1 MFIMKYS
8 KRKRI
13 VASTGLTNLY
23 YIKKL
28 LGFLFYAFFIYIF
41 ALIINNLIYQ
51 FCTPK
56 TLSYAQWIATPLGEL
71 INIFIIDIA
80 LGLSAICIGKAKL
93 NIGTIKREK
102 IALLTLLC
110 ILVALTECLPEL
122 SLITALS
129 QIIGEVPETDLI
141 KNINVGTFFSICIL
155 APIVEELFFRGV
167 VERILLKLKTSPWV
181 GIIASAML
189 FTMMHEFPYQAISA
203 FIGGVIYGWVYYK
216 TKSIYLTFSM
226 HAVNNIIFFIGF
238 SLDDGVG
245 GSDAFPPM
253 LYVFAG
259 LSLLLFIFFIVR
271 LSYKL
276 KDF

>member
-1 MFIMKYS
+1 MKYS

-141 KNINVGTFFSICIL
+141 KNINVGTFFSVCIL

-189 FTMMHEFPYQAISA
+189 FTMIHEFPYQAIGA

-245 GSDAFPPM
+245 GSDAFPPI

>member
-1 MFIMKYS
+1 MKYS

-167 VERILLKLKTSPWV
+167 VESILLKLKTSPWV

-245 GSDAFPPM
+245 GSDAFPPI

>member
-1 MFIMKYS
+1 MKYS

-245 GSDAFPPM
+245 GSDAFPPI

>member
-1 MFIMKYS
+1 MKYS

-245 GSDAFPPM
+245 GADAFPPI

>member
-1 MFIMKYS
+1 MKYS

-245 GSDAFPPM
+245 GSDAFPPI

-276 KDF
+276 RDF

>member
-1 MFIMKYS
+1 M
-8 KRKRI
+8 
-13 VASTGLTNLY
+13 ASTGLTNLY

-56 TLSYAQWIATPLGEL
+56 TLSYARWIATPIGEL
-71 INIFIIDIA
+71 IKSFIVYIA

-110 ILVALTECLPEL
+110 ILVALTECLTEL

-141 KNINVGTFFSICIL
+141 KNINVGTFFSVCIL

-189 FTMMHEFPYQAISA
+189 FTMIHEFPYQAIGA

-226 HAVNNIIFFIGF
+226 HAVNNIIVFIGF
-238 SLDDGVG
+238 FLDDGVG
-245 GSDAFPPM
+245 GSDAFPPI

>member
-1 MFIMKYS
+1 MKYS

-41 ALIINNLIYQ
+41 ALIINYLIYQ

-71 INIFIIDIA
+71 IIYIA

-93 NIGTIKREK
+93 NLGTIKREK

-110 ILVALTECLPEL
+110 ILVALTGFLPEV

-141 KNINVGTFFSICIL
+141 KNINVGTFFSVCIL
-155 APIVEELFFRGV
+155 APIVEELIFRGV

-189 FTMMHEFPYQAISA
+189 FAMIHEFPYQVISA

-226 HAVNNIIFFIGF
+226 HAVNNIIASIVFF
-238 SLDDGVG
+238 LDDGVG
-245 GSDAFPPM
+245 GSDAFPPI

>member
-28 LGFLFYAFFIYIF
+28 LGFLFYAFFICIF
-41 ALIINNLIYQ
+41 ALIINYLIYQ

-56 TLSYAQWIATPLGEL
+56 TLSYARWIATPIGGL
-71 INIFIIDIA
+71 IKIFIVYIA
-80 LGLSAICIGKAKL
+80 LGFSAICIGKAKL
-93 NIGTIKREK
+93 NLGTIKREK

-110 ILVALTECLPEL
+110 ILVALTEFLPET

-129 QIIGEVPETDLI
+129 QIIGEVPETDPI
-141 KNINVGTFFSICIL
+141 KNINVGTFFYVCIL

-189 FTMMHEFPYQAISA
+189 FSMTHEFPYQAIGA

-226 HAVNNIIFFIGF
+226 HAVNNIIAFIVFF
-238 SLDDGVG
+238 LDDGVG
-245 GSDAFPPM
+245 GSDAFPPI

-259 LSLLLFIFFIVR
+259 LSLLLFIFFIVK

>member
-1 MFIMKYS
+1 MKYS

-245 GSDAFPPM
+245 GSDAFPPIR
-253 LYVFAG
+253 YVFAG

>member
-1 MFIMKYS
+1 M
-8 KRKRI
+8 
-13 VASTGLTNLY
+13 ASTGLTNLY

-28 LGFLFYAFFIYIF
+28 LGFLFYAFFICIF

-56 TLSYAQWIATPLGEL
+56 TLSYARWIATPIGEL
-71 INIFIIDIA
+71 IKIFIVYIA
-80 LGLSAICIGKAKL
+80 LGFSAICIGKAKL
-93 NIGTIKREK
+93 NLGTIKREK

-110 ILVALTECLPEL
+110 ILVALTEFLPET

-129 QIIGEVPETDLI
+129 QIIGEVPETDPI
-141 KNINVGTFFSICIL
+141 KKINVGTFFYVCIL

-189 FTMMHEFPYQAISA
+189 FTMIHEFPYQAIGA

-226 HAVNNIIFFIGF
+226 HAVNNIIAFIGNF
-238 SLDDGVG
+238 LDDGVG
-245 GSDAFPPM
+245 GSDAFPPI

-259 LSLLLFIFFIVR
+259 LSLLLFIFFIVK

>member
-1 MFIMKYS
+1 MKFS

-245 GSDAFPPM
+245 GSDAFPPI

>member
-1 MFIMKYS
+1 MKYS

-80 LGLSAICIGKAKL
+80 LGFSAICIGKAKL

-189 FTMMHEFPYQAISA
+189 FTMIHEFPYQAIGA

-216 TKSIYLTFSM
+216 TKSIYLTFIM
-226 HAVNNIIFFIGF
+226 HAVNNTIVFIGF
-238 SLDDGVG
+238 FLDDGVG
-245 GSDAFPPM
+245 GSDAFPPI

>member
-1 MFIMKYS
+1 MKYS

-110 ILVALTECLPEL
+110 ILVALTECLPEV

-189 FTMMHEFPYQAISA
+189 FTMIHEFPYQAIGA

-245 GSDAFPPM
+245 GSDAFPPI

>member
-1 MFIMKYS
+1 MKYS

-216 TKSIYLTFSM
+216 TKSIYLTFSL

-245 GSDAFPPM
+245 GSDAFPPI

>member
-1 MFIMKYS
+1 MKYS

-110 ILVALTECLPEL
+110 ILVALTECLPEV

-216 TKSIYLTFSM
+216 TKSIYLTFIM
-226 HAVNNIIFFIGF
+226 HAVNNIIVFIGF
-238 SLDDGVG
+238 FLDDGVG
-245 GSDAFPPM
+245 GSDAFPPI

-259 LSLLLFIFFIVR
+259 LSLLLFIFFIVK

>member
-1 MFIMKYS
+1 MKYS

-93 NIGTIKREK
+93 NLGTIKREK

-110 ILVALTECLPEL
+110 ILVALTECLPEV

-189 FTMMHEFPYQAISA
+189 FTMIHEFPYQAIGA

-245 GSDAFPPM
+245 GSDAFPPI

>member
-1 MFIMKYS
+1 MKYS

-110 ILVALTECLPEL
+110 ILVALTEFLPVT

-129 QIIGEVPETDLI
+129 QIIGEVPETDPI
-141 KNINVGTFFSICIL
+141 KKINVGTFFYVCIL

-245 GSDAFPPM
+245 GSDAFPPI

>member
-1 MFIMKYS
+1 M
-8 KRKRI
+8 
-13 VASTGLTNLY
+13 
-23 YIKKL
+23 
-28 LGFLFYAFFIYIF
+28 
-41 ALIINNLIYQ
+41 
-51 FCTPK
+51 
-56 TLSYAQWIATPLGEL
+56 
-71 INIFIIDIA
+71 
-80 LGLSAICIGKAKL
+80 
-93 NIGTIKREK
+93 
-102 IALLTLLC
+102 ALLTLLC
-110 ILVALTECLPEL
+110 ILVALTECLPEV

-141 KNINVGTFFSICIL
+141 KNINVGTFFSVCIL

-189 FTMMHEFPYQAISA
+189 FAMTHEFPYQAISA

-216 TKSIYLTFSM
+216 TKSIYLTFIM
-226 HAVNNIIFFIGF
+226 HAVNNIIVFIGF
-238 SLDDGVG
+238 FLDDGVG
-245 GSDAFPPM
+245 GSDAFPPI

-259 LSLLLFIFFIVR
+259 LSLLLFIFFIVK

>member
-1 MFIMKYS
+1 M
-8 KRKRI
+8 
-13 VASTGLTNLY
+13 ASTGLTNLY

-28 LGFLFYAFFIYIF
+28 LGFLFYAFFICIF

-56 TLSYAQWIATPLGEL
+56 TLSYARWIATPLGEL
-71 INIFIIDIA
+71 IEIFIVYIA

-93 NIGTIKREK
+93 NLGTIKREK

-110 ILVALTECLPEL
+110 ILVALTECLPEV

-141 KNINVGTFFSICIL
+141 KNINVGTFFSVCIL

-189 FTMMHEFPYQAISA
+189 FTMIHEFPYQAIGA

-226 HAVNNIIFFIGF
+226 HAVNNIIAFIGIF
-238 SLDDGVG
+238 LDDGVG
-245 GSDAFPPM
+245 SSDAFPPI

-259 LSLLLFIFFIVR
+259 LSLLLFIFFIVK

>member
-1 MFIMKYS
+1 MKYS

-80 LGLSAICIGKAKL
+80 LGFSAICIGKAKL

-226 HAVNNIIFFIGF
+226 HAVNNIIAFIGNF
-238 SLDDGVG
+238 LDDGVG
-245 GSDAFPPM
+245 GSDAFPPI

-259 LSLLLFIFFIVR
+259 LSLLLFIFFIVK

>member
-1 MFIMKYS
+1 MKYS

-28 LGFLFYAFFIYIF
+28 LGFLFYTFFICIF
-41 ALIINNLIYQ
+41 ALIINYLIYQ

-71 INIFIIDIA
+71 IIYIA

-93 NIGTIKREK
+93 NLGTIKREK

-110 ILVALTECLPEL
+110 ILVALTGFLPEV

-141 KNINVGTFFSICIL
+141 KNINVGTFFSVCIL
-155 APIVEELFFRGV
+155 APIVEELIFRGV

-189 FTMMHEFPYQAISA
+189 FAMIHEFPYQVISA

-226 HAVNNIIFFIGF
+226 HAVNNIIASIVFF
-238 SLDDGVG
+238 LDDGVG
-245 GSDAFPPM
+245 GSDAFPPI

>member
-1 MFIMKYS
+1 MKYS

-141 KNINVGTFFSICIL
+141 KNINVGTFFSVCIL

-245 GSDAFPPM
+245 GSDAFPPI

>member
-1 MFIMKYS
+1 MKYS

>member
-1 MFIMKYS
+1 MKYS

-110 ILVALTECLPEL
+110 ILVALTECLPEV

-189 FTMMHEFPYQAISA
+189 FTMIHEFPYQAIGA

-245 GSDAFPPM
+245 GSDAFPPI

-259 LSLLLFIFFIVR
+259 LSLLLFIFFIVK

>member
-1 MFIMKYS
+1 MKYS

-245 GSDAFPPM
+245 DSDAFPPI

>member
-1 MFIMKYS
+1 MKYS

-141 KNINVGTFFSICIL
+141 KNINVGTFFCICIL

-245 GSDAFPPM
+245 GSDAFPPI

>member
-1 MFIMKYS
+1 MKYS

-80 LGLSAICIGKAKL
+80 LGFSAICIGKAKL

-245 GSDAFPPM
+245 GSDAFPPI

>member
-1 MFIMKYS
+1 MKYS

-93 NIGTIKREK
+93 NLGTIKREK

-110 ILVALTECLPEL
+110 ILVALTGFLPEV

-189 FTMMHEFPYQAISA
+189 FTMIHEFPYQAIGA

-226 HAVNNIIFFIGF
+226 HAVNNIIAFIVFF
-238 SLDDGVG
+238 LDDGVG
-245 GSDAFPPM
+245 GSDAFPPI

>member
-1 MFIMKYS
+1 MKYS

-28 LGFLFYAFFIYIF
+28 LGFLFYAFFLYIF

-110 ILVALTECLPEL
+110 ILVALTGFLPEV

-189 FTMMHEFPYQAISA
+189 FTMIHEFPYQAIGA

-226 HAVNNIIFFIGF
+226 HAVNNIIASIVFF
-238 SLDDGVG
+238 LDDGVG
-245 GSDAFPPM
+245 GSDAFPPI

>member
-1 MFIMKYS
+1 
-8 KRKRI
+8 
-13 VASTGLTNLY
+13 
-23 YIKKL
+23 
-28 LGFLFYAFFIYIF
+28 
-41 ALIINNLIYQ
+41 
-51 FCTPK
+51 
-56 TLSYAQWIATPLGEL
+56 
-71 INIFIIDIA
+71 
-80 LGLSAICIGKAKL
+80 
-93 NIGTIKREK
+93 
-102 IALLTLLC
+102 
-110 ILVALTECLPEL
+110 
-122 SLITALS
+122 
-129 QIIGEVPETDLI
+129 
-141 KNINVGTFFSICIL
+141 
-155 APIVEELFFRGV
+155 
-167 VERILLKLKTSPWV
+167 
-181 GIIASAML
+181 ML

-245 GSDAFPPM
+245 GSDAFPPI

>member
-1 MFIMKYS
+1 MKYS

-245 GSDAFPPM
+245 VLKHFLLFFMSLQGFLCCFSF
-253 LYVFAG
+253 
-259 LSLLLFIFFIVR
+259 SLLLDYLIN
-271 LSYKL
+271 
-276 KDF
+276 

>member
-1 MFIMKYS
+1 MKYS

-245 GSDAFPPM
+245 GSDAFPPI

-259 LSLLLFIFFIVR
+259 LSLLLFIFFMVK

>member
-1 MFIMKYS
+1 MKYS

-245 GSDAFPPM
+245 GSDAFPPI

-259 LSLLLFIFFIVR
+259 LSLLLFIFFIVK

>member
-1 MFIMKYS
+1 MKYS

-80 LGLSAICIGKAKL
+80 LGFSAICIGKAKL

-245 GSDAFPPM
+245 GSDAFPPI

-259 LSLLLFIFFIVR
+259 LSLLLFIFFIVK

>member
-1 MFIMKYS
+1 MKYS

-110 ILVALTECLPEL
+110 ILVALTECLPEV

-141 KNINVGTFFSICIL
+141 KNINVGTFFSVCIL

-189 FTMMHEFPYQAISA
+189 FTMIHEFPYQAIGA

-245 GSDAFPPM
+245 GSDAFPPI

-259 LSLLLFIFFIVR
+259 LSLLLFIFFIVK

>member
-1 MFIMKYS
+1 MKYS

-226 HAVNNIIFFIGF
+226 HAVNNIIAFIGNF
-238 SLDDGVG
+238 LDDGIG
-245 GSDAFPPM
+245 GSDAFPPI

-259 LSLLLFIFFIVR
+259 LSLLLFIFFIVK

>member
-1 MFIMKYS
+1 MKYS

-226 HAVNNIIFFIGF
+226 HAVNNIIASIVFF
-238 SLDDGVG
+238 LDDGVG
-245 GSDAFPPM
+245 GSDAFPPI

>member
-1 MFIMKYS
+1 MKYS

-189 FTMMHEFPYQAISA
+189 FTMMHEFPYQAVSA

-245 GSDAFPPM
+245 GSDAFPPI

>member
-1 MFIMKYS
+1 MKYS

-110 ILVALTECLPEL
+110 ILVALTECLPEV

-141 KNINVGTFFSICIL
+141 KNINVGTFFSVCIL

-245 GSDAFPPM
+245 GSDAFPPI